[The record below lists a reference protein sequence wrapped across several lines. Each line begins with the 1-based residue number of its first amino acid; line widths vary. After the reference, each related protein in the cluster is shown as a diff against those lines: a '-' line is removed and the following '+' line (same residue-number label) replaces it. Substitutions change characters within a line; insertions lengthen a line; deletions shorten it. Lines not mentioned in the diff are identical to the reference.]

1 MSTLKDAIRQSM
13 PWTNIQFEALMS
25 TGDICHIHL
34 NIPPPHVTREEE
46 MSALSFVK
54 SELRQESACDGSHW
68 NSIAAMFRR
77 LFGKSKS
84 KSDEKERWSSSR
96 SRRRSED
103 DEHRNAR
110 QTIDRLQDTEQIM
123 EKKLEKFNDD
133 IRALDTETRECLT
146 KKNPDRSAAMKLLKR
161 KKQLE
166 QQRDRLWQIKDNVQL
181 VNEQVQSAQF
191 NRQITDSLNVGHEHL
206 KGIQKR
212 MPTKRIEEILDGLA
226 EEIDVSNGI
235 NDLLSTAIPT
245 SDPLIID
252 DLELERQLD
261 QFNEE
266 ILHDQ
271 LTQIHLPSA
280 PSSHISSTTHPISS
294 SLSNNDVRR
303 QLAELERLTSS

>member
-1 MSTLKDAIRQSM
+1 
-13 PWTNIQFEALMS
+13 
-25 TGDICHIHL
+25 
-34 NIPPPHVTREEE
+34 
-46 MSALSFVK
+46 
-54 SELRQESACDGSHW
+54 
-68 NSIAAMFRR
+68 MFRR

-84 KSDEKERWSSSR
+84 KSDEN
-96 SRRRSED
+96 
-103 DEHRNAR
+103 EHRNAR
-110 QTIDRLQDTEQIM
+110 QTIDRLKETEEIM
-123 EKKLEKFNDD
+123 EKKLEKLNDE

-146 KKNPDRSAAMKLLKR
+146 KKIPDRSGAMKLLKR

-166 QQRDRLWQIKDNVQL
+166 QQRDKLWQIKDNVQL

-226 EEIDVSNGI
+226 EEIDVSTGI
-235 NDLLSTAIPT
+235 NDLLSTPIPT
-245 SDPLIID
+245 SDPLID
-252 DLELERQLD
+252 DLELEQQLN

-271 LTQIHLPSA
+271 LTQINLPSA
-280 PSSHISSTTHPISS
+280 PSSNISTGQPISS
-294 SLSNNDVRR
+294 SLHNNEVRR